1 MLRRTAGT
9 GTGLW
14 PPHTCAPQ
22 SMPTSTSVHTAAMLG
37 SVVYSKILA
46 FLSAGGN
53 HSSKL
58 KVTVM
63 IKPDTESPAVPSV
76 DA

>member
-1 MLRRTAGT
+1 
-9 GTGLW
+9 
-14 PPHTCAPQ
+14 
-22 SMPTSTSVHTAAMLG
+22 MLG